1 MFVMLFQSFPFVNF
15 INKVQAENVITK
27 DNLVLV
33 LVDSNVYKSDII
45 KSDISWYS
53 KYIQTVNKNT
63 KALVFP
69 IDVNKITSYDILKV
83 IQNLYF
89 N

>member
-1 MFVMLFQSFPFVNF
+1 MFVMLFQSFPFVSF
-15 INKVQAENVITK
+15 VNKVHAEDVITK

-33 LVDSNVYKSDII
+33 LVDSKVYKKIP
-45 KSDISWYS
+45 KDISWYS
-53 KYIQTVNKNT
+53 SYIQTVNKNT
-63 KALVFP
+63 KALIFP
-69 IDVNKITSYDILKV
+69 VNVSKITSYDILKV